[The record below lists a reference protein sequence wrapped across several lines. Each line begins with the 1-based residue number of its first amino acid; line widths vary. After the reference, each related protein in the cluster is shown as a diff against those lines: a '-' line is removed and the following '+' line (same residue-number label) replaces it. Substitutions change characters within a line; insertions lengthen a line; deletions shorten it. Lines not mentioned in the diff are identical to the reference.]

1 MQSWTLFAE
10 FSDRIVCYVLQRICF
25 HKPRSQ
31 IEDSYVTNISG
42 SASKERKEF
51 RPMFQPIEKNYIN
64 PSSREKCNYILL
76 YDAKPI
82 IFALVYLPVTRV
94 NLRSIRSTKYSD
106 GRSDKVCWA
115 NHTNSEIMLIDICK
129 YPAFV

>member
-31 IEDSYVTNISG
+31 IEDSYITNMSG
-42 SASKERKEF
+42 SASEE
-51 RPMFQPIEKNYIN
+51 EKNLTEFVLTIKKLN
-64 PSSREKCNYILL
+64 ESIVREMAYVL

-82 IFALVYLPVTRV
+82 IFALVYLPVSR
-94 NLRSIRSTKYSD
+94 
-106 GRSDKVCWA
+106 
-115 NHTNSEIMLIDICK
+115 
-129 YPAFV
+129 

>member
-31 IEDSYVTNISG
+31 IEDSYITNMSG
-42 SASKERKEF
+42 SASEE
-51 RPMFQPIEKNYIN
+51 EKNLTEFVLTIKKLYESIV
-64 PSSREKCNYILL
+64 REIAYVL

-82 IFALVYLPVTRV
+82 IFALVYLPVSRWT
-94 NLRSIRSTKYSD
+94 YDQSD
-106 GRSDKVCWA
+106 RELDKIFWSSKVRWA
-115 NHTNSEIMLIDICK
+115 NHTNSGIMLIDICK